1 MRTAALI
8 LAAVLLAGCGGR
20 SLFGSSASPEDVD
33 FARRYLAL
41 FPARSLASIEMGM
54 DPSLRDPQMRLR
66 ILQMASAFPK
76 AEPKSVQLVSSAVT
90 RSGSTTTSS
99 LSFEYEFPDRWVF
112 ANVVLERK
120 GQAPVVRAVHVQAAR
135 ESLEQMNRV
144 TFSGK
149 SWRHYAA
156 AGSAIVIFAFVA
168 LTFALALRT
177 PVPGMKWAWLL
188 FILVGIVR
196 VTFNWTTGTLAFAP
210 MGVQFFGAAF
220 SKPSAYAPLVITMA
234 IPVGAIVF
242 LVQRHEWLEEARE
255 QRQPDVDA
263 AP

>member
-1 MRTAALI
+1 MRTAALV
-8 LAAVLLAGCGGR
+8 LAALLLAGCGGR
-20 SLFGSSASPEDVD
+20 SLFGSSPSPEDVD

-66 ILQMASAFPK
+66 IIQMASAFP
-76 AEPKSVQLVSSAVT
+76 AGQPKSVKLVGSAVT

-99 LSFEYEFPDRWVF
+99 LSFEYEFPDRWVL
-112 ANVVLERK
+112 ANVVIERK
-120 GQAPVVRAVHVQAAR
+120 GQAPVVRSVQVQAGR
-135 ESLEQMNRV
+135 QSLEQLNRV
-144 TFSGK
+144 TLSGK

-156 AGSAIVIFAFVA
+156 AATALVVFAFVA
-168 LTFALALRT
+168 LTFALALMT

-188 FILVGIVR
+188 FILLGIVR
-196 VTFNWTTGTLAFAP
+196 VSFNWTTGVLAVAP
-210 MGVQFFGAAF
+210 MGIQVFGAAF
-220 SKPSAYAPLVITMA
+220 SKPSAFAPLVITAA

-255 QRQPDVDA
+255 EEADQ
-263 AP
+263 

>member
-8 LAAVLLAGCGGR
+8 LAAALLAGCGPLFR
-20 SLFGSSASPEDVD
+20 SSPSPEDVD

-54 DPSLRDPQMRLR
+54 DPSLRDPQMRRR
-66 ILQMASAFPK
+66 ILQMAAAFP
-76 AEPKSVQLVSSAVT
+76 AGQPKSVKLVDSAVT

-99 LSFEYEFPDRWVF
+99 LSFEYEFPDRWVW
-112 ANVVLERK
+112 ANVVIERK
-120 GQAPVVRAVHVQAAR
+120 GQAPVVRSVHVQAAR
-135 ESLEQMNRV
+135 QSLEQINSV
-144 TFSGK
+144 SLSGK
-149 SWRHYAA
+149 SWRHYVA
-156 AGSAIVIFAFVA
+156 AGSAIAIFAFVA

-196 VTFNWTTGTLAFAP
+196 VSFNWTTGTLAFSP
-210 MGVQFFGAAF
+210 MGIQVFGAAF
-220 SKPSAYAPLVITMA
+220 SKPSAFAPLVITAA

-255 QRQPDVDA
+255 QPQPGVDA